1 MKKNESGF
9 SLVELMVV
17 VGIIGILASLALPKL
32 QVFMAKSKQSEAK
45 VVLPTIFSLE
55 QSYYA
60 DNNSFSAITS
70 SAWTAA
76 AGSTAGDAANPNSI
90 GLKVTTKYFA
100 VSTTAATTTV
110 FTAQAAAAAA
120 ALCPGALAE
129 NWTINQDKL
138 LLRGGSPTFAA
149 PTCS

>member
-1 MKKNESGF
+1 MKFNMKKTESGF

-45 VVLPTIFSLE
+45 VVLPTVFSLQ
-55 QSYYA
+55 QSYFA
-60 DNNSFSAITS
+60 DNNTYAPITS

-76 AGSTAGDAANPNSI
+76 AGSTVAANSI
-90 GLKVTTKYFA
+90 GLAITTKYFA
-100 VSTTAATTTV
+100 LSTTVASATA

-120 ALCPGALAE
+120 ALCPGSVAE
-129 NWTINQDKL
+129 NWTIDQNKL
-138 LLRGGSPTFAA
+138 LQRNGTSTFAA